1 MSEPG
6 ADPGAE
12 LELGAAPSRRRIAP
26 IIVLAVAAV
35 LAGLF
40 WVLAVSRSG
49 TADELGV
56 VDSPLIGRPAPSL
69 RGTTIDGEP
78 FDLARRKGSWV
89 VLNFFQSDCVPC
101 KAEHPELVKFVEQ
114 QATFDNGA
122 ELYTIA
128 QDIDSE
134 ADVRV
139 LRRARRGVAGATR
152 RGRSGVRV
160 VRRLTGARDVHRR
173 PRWRRARS
181 LGGSGGCH
189 HAVATGAAATRSVR
203 GVMSRAA
210 SLKRWPGWVL
220 LVLVVAG
227 LLAVGSTR
235 DAGARTPEERVEE
248 ISKQLACPV
257 CNGETVYESRN
268 PSSANIRAE
277 IKAQV
282 TTTDATDDEIIA
294 YIVQQFEAK
303 TQLVPKASGFESLVW
318 VLPAGAL
325 VCACVGLF
333 FSFRRWRR
341 NVDTVPD
348 DEDRAKVEAALAAEP
363 LTGVDEP

>member
-128 QDIDSE
+128 QDID
-134 ADVRV
+134 AIQRRLGDKDVPVFDQLGHKPIDKRQQQRRDVMPVAVRIHQQKNPPVPQPTLVVLVAHPAAQRRDDVR
-139 LRRARRGVAGATR
+139 
-152 RGRSGVRV
+152 
-160 VRRLTGARDVHRR
+160 
-173 PRWRRARS
+173 
-181 LGGSGGCH
+181 LGS
-189 HAVATGAAATRSVR
+189 TSSGAA
-203 GVMSRAA
+203 
-210 SLKRWPGWVL
+210 
-220 LVLVVAG
+220 
-227 LLAVGSTR
+227 
-235 DAGARTPEERVEE
+235 
-248 ISKQLACPV
+248 
-257 CNGETVYESRN
+257 Y
-268 PSSANIRAE
+268 
-277 IKAQV
+277 
-282 TTTDATDDEIIA
+282 
-294 YIVQQFEAK
+294 
-303 TQLVPKASGFESLVW
+303 
-318 VLPAGAL
+318 
-325 VCACVGLF
+325 
-333 FSFRRWRR
+333 
-341 NVDTVPD
+341 
-348 DEDRAKVEAALAAEP
+348 
-363 LTGVDEP
+363 

>member
-101 KAEHPELVKFVEQ
+101 KAEHPELVKFAEQ
-114 QATFDNGA
+114 LATYT
-122 ELYTIA
+122 ETTEIYTIA

-134 ADVRV
+134 ADVRAFFDERGGAWPA
-139 LRRARRGVAGATR
+139 LRDEDGLVYVSFGVSQVPETFIVDPDGV
-152 RGRSGVRV
+152 VRV
-160 VRRLTGARDVHRR
+160 
-173 PRWRRARS
+173 RW
-181 LGGSGGCH
+181 
-189 HAVATGAAATRSVR
+189 
-203 GVMSRAA
+203 
-210 SLKRWPGWVL
+210 
-220 LVLVVAG
+220 AG
-227 LLAVGSTR
+227 QV
-235 DAGARTPEERVEE
+235 DAITL
-248 ISKQLACPV
+248 SQL
-257 CNGETVYESRN
+257 
-268 PSSANIRAE
+268 
-277 IKAQV
+277 
-282 TTTDATDDEIIA
+282 
-294 YIVQQFEAK
+294 VQQQRDLYEA
-303 TQLVPKASGFESLVW
+303 S
-318 VLPAGAL
+318 
-325 VCACVGLF
+325 
-333 FSFRRWRR
+333 
-341 NVDTVPD
+341 
-348 DEDRAKVEAALAAEP
+348 
-363 LTGVDEP
+363 

>member
-78 FDLARRKGSWV
+78 FDLARRKS
-89 VLNFFQSDCVPC
+89 
-101 KAEHPELVKFVEQ
+101 AEHPELVKFVEQ

-134 ADVRV
+134 ADVRAFFDERGGAWPA
-139 LRRARRGVAGATR
+139 LRDEDGLVYVSFGVSQVPETFIVDPDGV
-152 RGRSGVRV
+152 VRV
-160 VRRLTGARDVHRR
+160 
-173 PRWRRARS
+173 RW
-181 LGGSGGCH
+181 
-189 HAVATGAAATRSVR
+189 
-203 GVMSRAA
+203 
-210 SLKRWPGWVL
+210 
-220 LVLVVAG
+220 AG
-227 LLAVGSTR
+227 QV
-235 DAGARTPEERVEE
+235 DAITL
-248 ISKQLACPV
+248 SQL
-257 CNGETVYESRN
+257 
-268 PSSANIRAE
+268 
-277 IKAQV
+277 
-282 TTTDATDDEIIA
+282 
-294 YIVQQFEAK
+294 VQQQRDLYEA
-303 TQLVPKASGFESLVW
+303 S
-318 VLPAGAL
+318 
-325 VCACVGLF
+325 
-333 FSFRRWRR
+333 
-341 NVDTVPD
+341 
-348 DEDRAKVEAALAAEP
+348 
-363 LTGVDEP
+363 

>member
-12 LELGAAPSRRRIAP
+12 LALGAAPSRRRIAP

-89 VLNFFQSDCVPC
+89 GLNFFQSDCVPC
-101 KAEHPELVKFVEQ
+101 QAEHPELVKFVEQ

-134 ADVRV
+134 ADVR
-139 LRRARRGVAGATR
+139 AFFDERGGAWPAPR
-152 RGRSGVRV
+152 DEDGLVYASSGVSPVPETVIVDPFHEGRI
-160 VRRLTGARDVHRR
+160 LD
-173 PRWRRARS
+173 
-181 LGGSGGCH
+181 GSD
-189 HAVATGAAATRSVR
+189 
-203 GVMSRAA
+203 
-210 SLKRWPGWVL
+210 LKRL
-220 LVLVVAG
+220 LKR
-227 LLAVGSTR
+227 AVGDRELS
-235 DAGARTPEERVEE
+235 DAWLAPANQRMTLARMLTNVKRVH
-248 ISKQLACPV
+248 LAQ
-257 CNGETVYESRN
+257 GR
-268 PSSANIRAE
+268 IRE
-277 IKAQV
+277 
-282 TTTDATDDEIIA
+282 
-294 YIVQQFEAK
+294 
-303 TQLVPKASGFESLVW
+303 
-318 VLPAGAL
+318 AL
-325 VCACVGLF
+325 V
-333 FSFRRWRR
+333 
-341 NVDTVPD
+341 
-348 DEDRAKVEAALAAEP
+348 AAHRIAE
-363 LTGVDEP
+363 L